1 MKLTSSFASIVLT
14 PVIFL
19 LAGCGGGGSSSS
31 AVDAGAP
38 DSVAGSEIVFNPRI
52 KFLDGTNFEYDNT
65 LATDSDFPAG
75 VVTGTY
81 STDLNKASSDK
92 AKLTLIL
99 TETDTSD
106 TSKFG
111 GTPLELILSGCK
123 DEEGDG
129 LIDSFSYTAS
139 HGAVLK
145 TGEGI
150 FTSGK
155 PANPDADPAD
165 VVDVSGAPTS
175 AQVAKYIV
183 GKNMVEFDVEGER
196 GYWKFTS
203 ASTYEA
209 VGYGGT
215 TSVNGTY
222 TYEKTSENTG
232 EFWHKDSPGG
242 GRGPGEETVK
252 VTFFDFFSG
261 TYDPID
267 GSVEPP
273 GDWRIIT
280 DVSILE

>member
-1 MKLTSSFASIVLT
+1 MNEIQTLTLT
-14 PVIFL
+14 ILSLVTL
-19 LAGCGGGGSSSS
+19 LASCGGGGGGSSSS

-99 TETDTSD
+99 TETG

-139 HGAVLK
+139 HDGVQK
-145 TGEGI
+145 TGGGI

-183 GKNMVEFDVEGER
+183 GKNMVEFDEKGEY

-222 TYEKTSENTG
+222 TYKKTSENTG
-232 EFWHKDSPGG
+232 VFSHKDSPGG

-261 TYDPID
+261 SYDPID
-267 GSVEPP
+267 GSDEPP